1 MLAERMTVENIGSS
15 ENTRCGD
22 SETTSATE
30 LVRWVA
36 RFLAAPLGT

>member
-1 MLAERMTVENIGSS
+1 MTVENIGSS
-15 ENTRCGD
+15 EKTRCGGLGD
-22 SETTSATE
+22 DQRDE